1 VKAER
6 EQGSKSIAPSK
17 EVTSFAKDRL
27 VSMSR
32 AVYGWGRDWINHLID
47 EISRRKPV
55 SISYR
60 YLARELSDRF
70 ADHESTPR
78 IVFSCAAS
86 LEASSEVLILIAHF
100 LQDEI
105 GGKVLLVDQT
115 FRSGGVSDR
124 FGYTGEAGLTE
135 CLFESGHSVTNYIKT
150 TADPGVFVLPAGRAS
165 GKGKRLLK
173 TQSVASLLDELNQFD
188 YVLMQQGSITMDTR
202 YLDFARLADLV
213 LLCVEEGKT
222 LVSEFEACQ
231 KIFHDYNV
239 QELGLVMM
247 ETDD

>member
-1 VKAER
+1 MKPDS
-6 EQGSKSIAPSK
+6 EQESKSIVLSK
-17 EVTSFAKDRL
+17 KAALSAKDRL
-27 VSMSR
+27 VSMSKV
-32 AVYGWGRDWINHLID
+32 AYGWGRDWIRHLTDDIT
-47 EISRRKPV
+47 RRKPA

-60 YLARELSDRF
+60 YLARELSERF
-70 ADHESTPR
+70 AGYESTPR
-78 IVFSCAAS
+78 IVFSCADS
-86 LEASSEVLILIAHF
+86 LEASSEVLILVAHF

-124 FGYTGEAGLTE
+124 FGYTGEAGLAE

-150 TADPGVFVLPAGRAS
+150 TADPGVFVLPAGRVT
-165 GKGKRLLK
+165 GQGNRLLN
-173 TQSVASLLDELNQFD
+173 TQSAMSLLDELNQFD

-202 YLDFARLADLV
+202 YLDFAQLADLV

-231 KIFHDYNV
+231 KIFRDYKV
-239 QELGLVMM
+239 QELGLIMM